1 MSYNLSLV
9 FETVSL
15 KYDFL
20 MFHVIR
26 FYYYY
31 YFLFYRIP
39 LQYDLFGV
47 KLLIKSN
54 KVFVIFFGT
63 VVFFFGVIVK
73 GEVSFKKLQS
83 LVILSPVGRLQC

>member
-9 FETVSL
+9 FVIVSL

-26 FYYYY
+26 FD
-31 YFLFYRIP
+31 FLLFYRIP

-47 KLLIKSN
+47 KLLIKIN
-54 KVFVIFFGT
+54 KVFIIFFGT
-63 VVFFFGVIVK
+63 VWFFFSVIVE
-73 GEVSFKKLQS
+73 GEVSLKKL
-83 LVILSPVGRLQC
+83 